1 MVQNTMLCTA
11 LGTQKGYL
19 VYHHCTSGLVYLII
33 AMLSKNSTRHESAL
47 RNFTHGSATMTDIH
61 TGLMLRNKEC

>member
-11 LGTQKGYL
+11 LGTEKADL

-33 AMLSKNSTRHESAL
+33 AMLSKNSSRHESGF
-47 RNFTHGSATMTDIH
+47 RNFTHGSATMTGSY
-61 TGLMLRNKEC
+61 TGPILRNKEC